1 MAHRRLRKAIR
12 VTVKIA
18 IVGGGIGGLALAL
31 AMIDAGISDVDIY
44 ESASAVKELGVGINV
59 LPHAVR
65 ELTELGLL
73 GDLSGVGIP
82 TAEWVLH
89 SKHGQRIWSEPR
101 GVAAGYNWPQF
112 SIHRGELLGVLYR
125 AVLGRL
131 GADRVHTGHH
141 LIRFGRTKGAEV
153 WGDFVDRVTGESVA
167 RVEADLLVGC
177 DGIHSVVRQALYPQ
191 EGPPKWNGI
200 TMWRG
205 VTEGNPFLSGRTMI
219 AAGYPGRT
227 VVIYPISKRHED
239 QGRAWIN
246 WVANARTAEGGPM
259 PAQDW
264 QHAVDREQVL
274 ATFASFRFDFLD
286 VPALIRSAEVVY
298 QYPMVDRDPLPTWD
312 FGRVTLLGDAAHPMY
327 PTGANGASQA
337 IIDARVLAR
346 ELALQS
352 SVQAAVTAYDTQ
364 RRPDTGAVVE
374 ANRQGGP
381 MRPLAL
387 VEQRAPNGFTTLDDV
402 ISPNELAQIA
412 ELYKHTAG
420 FDAAMLNNRPSLSV
434 R

>member
-1 MAHRRLRKAIR
+1 
-12 VTVKIA
+12 
-18 IVGGGIGGLALAL
+18 
-31 AMIDAGISDVDIY
+31 
-44 ESASAVKELGVGINV
+44 
-59 LPHAVR
+59 
-65 ELTELGLL
+65 
-73 GDLSGVGIP
+73 
-82 TAEWVLH
+82 
-89 SKHGQRIWSEPR
+89 
-101 GVAAGYNWPQF
+101 
-112 SIHRGELLGVLYR
+112 
-125 AVLGRL
+125 
-131 GADRVHTGHH
+131 
-141 LIRFGRTKGAEV
+141 
-153 WGDFVDRVTGESVA
+153 
-167 RVEADLLVGC
+167 
-177 DGIHSVVRQALYPQ
+177 
-191 EGPPKWNGI
+191 
-200 TMWRG
+200 
-205 VTEGNPFLSGRTMI
+205 
-219 AAGYPGRT
+219 
-227 VVIYPISKRHED
+227 
-239 QGRAWIN
+239 
-246 WVANARTAEGGPM
+246 M

-264 QHAVDREQVL
+264 QHTVDREQVL
-274 ATFASFRFDFLD
+274 AAFGAFRFDFLD

-346 ELALQS
+346 ELASQS
-352 SVQAAVTAYDTQ
+352 SVDTAVAAYDAQ

-387 VEQRAPNGFTTLDDV
+387 VEQRAPNGFTTLGDV